1 VVRVKKTDYLRTYR
15 ASVAHEDLVTYGIVI
30 DETDL
35 LISSATQLA
44 HIQSYA
50 ASHPSFLTSLRPLAM
65 DADAPPVVSAMLHAA
80 RCAGVG
86 PMAAVAG
93 AIAEH
98 VGADLLADTSDVII
112 ENGGDL
118 FIATTKKRRIGTFA
132 GTSSFSGK
140 IFFDIPSDTRLGIC
154 TSSGTVGYSFSYGRA
169 DAVTVIAPSAA
180 LADAA
185 ATAVC
190 NRIVKP
196 EDIEGALAFARQ
208 VPGVSGVLAVIGE
221 DMGMW
226 GCLTVSKESAG
237 DRIVLRVSPPR

>member
-1 VVRVKKTDYLRTYR
+1 
-15 ASVAHEDLVTYGIVI
+15 
-30 DETDL
+30 
-35 LISSATQLA
+35 
-44 HIQSYA
+44 
-50 ASHPSFLTSLRPLAM
+50 
-65 DADAPPVVSAMLHAA
+65 
-80 RCAGVG
+80 
-86 PMAAVAG
+86 MAAVAG